1 MGSNLEQYVRHAKNG
16 DRQALEKLVC
26 HIQDKIFGLALRM
39 LNDPQDAEDEAQEI
53 LIKVITH
60 LSDFREE
67 SAFSSWVYRIA
78 CNHLLTMRNRRSE
91 RTQMTFDFL
100 KEMSSAPSENSH
112 HLTVSGP
119 ERDVLLEEVRLG
131 CMQGVLSCLEKE
143 MRIVFILGDLFGV
156 TSQEGAFI
164 LGISPEAFRKR
175 LSRGRKLMQNFMM
188 KHCGLVDKNNAC
200 RCHKNASIYL
210 EQDQDLANLGK
221 KFIVKKEAA
230 AKSRAEAV
238 AHLKELSE
246 IDRTVAMYR
255 RYPEYQSPE
264 SFVNIAKDLINS
276 RKYSIFFNNAY
287 TEKSVDG
294 I

>member
-1 MGSNLEQYVRHAKNG
+1 MAFNLEQYVRQAKNG

-78 CNHLLTMRNRRSE
+78 CNHLLTTRNRKSE

-100 KEMSSAPSENSH
+100 EEMSSAPPENSH
-112 HLTVSGP
+112 PLTVSGP

-143 MRIVFILGDLFGV
+143 MRIVFILGDLYGV

-164 LGISPEAFRKR
+164 LGITPEAFRKR
-175 LSRGRKLMQNFMM
+175 LSRGRKLMQNFML

-200 RCHKNASIYL
+200 RCHKNASKYL
-210 EQDQDLANLGK
+210 EQDLAIPGK
-221 KFIVKKEAA
+221 KFMVKKEAA
-230 AKSRAEAV
+230 AKSRAEVV

-255 RYPEYQSPE
+255 RYPEYQSPD
-264 SFVNIAKDLINS
+264 SFTNIAKDLIDS
-276 RKYSIFFNNAY
+276 RKYSIF
-287 TEKSVDG
+287 
-294 I
+294 IQ